1 MMSNSHFEA
10 TMEPHPDER
19 IVMTPKKKTS
29 NSTTLKMERK
39 RIVNSSNGG
48 DAKVHVAGGSNA
60 GIIVN
65 KQQIGDQEDALANI
79 NAQLCLEFRVF
90 LVNVAT
96 KRYTQEKRVISF
108 WFKELFPVHQR
119 TTAAQEFFK
128 KLVSPVDFPRD
139 YVGFIKKIM
148 KLMQLQY
155 PMLAKVEVEMTQ
167 EKEMDELPNRPID
180 DEKDKKEEKLVPE
193 KVLAIIEEAYPNS
206 LTIDDMSR
214 RFKSETEVVRN
225 MVLELVNKK
234 LVKPVGVGVPGA
246 AGLDSAAGAF
256 RRVHQNEEEVT
267 IVKQMPRGVEGAHQ
281 PTIAVITAQY
291 FEKMAVDAMMAN
303 KQTFMRYATVGE
315 ANVYTLGDIGGHRI
329 VSTKLPMTGSSG
341 NALIATGSSTTR
353 LLGTFQGV
361 EHVFLVGVAGA
372 VPHYTDFEKHVR
384 LGDVVMANPPK
395 QGQRFIY
402 QFCESVKEKSNGE
415 IQFETKSWCPVDLA
429 IQNIQSCLSDKF
441 PDENPWIQ
449 HYKHGLEV
457 LCEGQEEEENS
468 DGLGFVEQGWL
479 RPDSET
485 DKLYMSMGGGD
496 IIEVGHPTPCDGKV
510 DPRLNG
516 NPVLHTGPIAS
527 GRPVA
532 LDDQLRQEYAAR
544 NGILAFDSDLETV
557 IESIYGN
564 RKDQYTLIRGMAD
577 YKDGTRRKDW
587 QQYAALMAAAVLKTV
602 IQEMT

>member
-1 MMSNSHFEA
+1 MEA
-10 TMEPHPDER
+10 DPDER
-19 IVMTPKKKTS
+19 IVMTPKGKTR

-39 RIVNSSNGG
+39 RVLQSKDG
-48 DAKVHVAGGSNA
+48 DAGKVHVAGGSNA

-65 KQQIGDQEDALANI
+65 KQENADQDDQWANV
-79 NAQLCLEFRVF
+79 AAHLCLEFRVF
-90 LVNVAT
+90 LVNLAT
-96 KRYTQEKRVISF
+96 KKYTQEKRVLSY
-108 WFKELFPVHQR
+108 WFKELFPHNQR
-119 TTAAQEFFK
+119 ASAAQDFFK
-128 KLVSPVDFPRD
+128 KLVAPMDFPRD

-148 KLMQLQY
+148 KLMQLDY
-155 PMLAKVEVEMTQ
+155 PMMAKVEVEMTQ
-167 EKEMDELPNRPID
+167 EKEMDTLPNRPID
-180 DEKDKKEEKLVPE
+180 DEKDKKEEELVPE
-193 KVLAIIEEAYPNS
+193 SVLAIIEEAYPNS

-214 RFKSETEVVRN
+214 RFKAETEIVRN
-225 MVLELVNKK
+225 MVLELVDKK
-234 LVKPVGVGVPGA
+234 LVKPVGAGLPGA

-267 IVKQMPRGVEGAHQ
+267 IVKQMPRGDDGSHQ

-291 FEKMAVDAMMAN
+291 FEKMAVDAMMTN

-315 ANVYTLGDIGGHRI
+315 ANVYTLGDIGNHRV
-329 VSTKLPMTGSSG
+329 VSTKLPMSGSSG
-341 NALIATGSSTTR
+341 NALIATGSTTTR
-353 LLGTFQGV
+353 LLGTFQCV
-361 EHVFLVGVAGA
+361 EYVFLVGVAGA
-372 VPHYTDFEKHVR
+372 VPHYTDFDKHVR
-384 LGDVVMANPPK
+384 LGDVVMASPPDH
-395 QGQRFIY
+395 GQRFIY
-402 QFCESVKEKSNGE
+402 QFCESVQEKSNGE

-429 IQNIQSCLSDKF
+429 IQDIQSGLSDKF
-441 PDENPWIQ
+441 QAEFPWIE
-449 HYKHGLEV
+449 HYNHGLEA
-457 LCEGQEEEENS
+457 LCEGHDVEDCT
-468 DGLGFVEQGWL
+468 DGLGFVDQGWL

-496 IIEVGHPTPCDGKV
+496 VIEVGHPTPCDGKL

-544 NGILAFDSDLETV
+544 NGILAFDSDLDAV
-557 IESIYGN
+557 VESIYGN

-577 YKDGTRRKDW
+577 YKDGTRRKEW

>member
-1 MMSNSHFEA
+1 MSNSHFEA

-39 RIVNSSNGG
+39 RIINSSNGG

-65 KQQIGDQEDALANI
+65 KQQIGDQEDALANV

-148 KLMQLQY
+148 KLMQIQY

-214 RFKSETEVVRN
+214 RFKSETEIVRN

-234 LVKPVGVGVPGA
+234 LVKPVGAGVPGA

-291 FEKMAVDAMMAN
+291 FEKMAVDAMMTN
-303 KQTFMRYATVGE
+303 KQTFMRYATVG
-315 ANVYTLGDIGGHRI
+315 
-329 VSTKLPMTGSSG
+329 
-341 NALIATGSSTTR
+341 
-353 LLGTFQGV
+353 
-361 EHVFLVGVAGA
+361 
-372 VPHYTDFEKHVR
+372 
-384 LGDVVMANPPK
+384 
-395 QGQRFIY
+395 
-402 QFCESVKEKSNGE
+402 
-415 IQFETKSWCPVDLA
+415 
-429 IQNIQSCLSDKF
+429 
-441 PDENPWIQ
+441 
-449 HYKHGLEV
+449 
-457 LCEGQEEEENS
+457 
-468 DGLGFVEQGWL
+468 
-479 RPDSET
+479 
-485 DKLYMSMGGGD
+485 
-496 IIEVGHPTPCDGKV
+496 
-510 DPRLNG
+510 
-516 NPVLHTGPIAS
+516 
-527 GRPVA
+527 
-532 LDDQLRQEYAAR
+532 
-544 NGILAFDSDLETV
+544 
-557 IESIYGN
+557 
-564 RKDQYTLIRGMAD
+564 
-577 YKDGTRRKDW
+577 
-587 QQYAALMAAAVLKTV
+587 
-602 IQEMT
+602 